1 VRADWKN
8 TMSHT
13 HISRVRPVP
22 EEWQGL
28 SEAENDA
35 KSAAIYMAIERNG
48 GEMKAVGVS
57 PSAMNMASVI
67 EYPDEASAQK
77 AVAEIMALGTLEF
90 ISIESLWDLGDWTA
104 MLRAAQNA

>member
-1 VRADWKN
+1 
-8 TMSHT
+8 
-13 HISRVRPVP
+13 
-22 EEWQGL
+22 
-28 SEAENDA
+28 
-35 KSAAIYMAIERNG
+35 
-48 GEMKAVGVS
+48 
-57 PSAMNMASVI
+57 MNMASVI